1 MLHVHE
7 SLTSPPKEI
16 SLLLLLL
23 NLKTTTKA
31 FWKGHAHMLA
41 ILNVVGIGVCMLF
54 TVVVLGCSLMVPLT
68 RRERRKVLLFLRWWS
83 KWALVGVFFLLNAL
97 AGIDFEVSPLS
108 GNLEIAMLADEF
120 WPTWVQC
127 GLPLILIALTWAIEY
142 CNVCILRRTDAAEII
157 PKTPQK
163 YLPEKARFAG
173 LTLALFALALCVP
186 FIKSNFMYL
195 ELTGIVSDVI
205 IPDYRK
211 KVSLSVVNSYTEYLM
226 YYFPTNITYPIC
238 VFIAPLVDLCILLLI
253 GLGLEDP
260 HLKVVGALAS
270 SFNALEVMFVMSFGY
285 VMETAE
291 LTSFLV
297 DKQAP
302 VICGQVEAKLH
313 EKCFSC
319 NGHWGAGSSWL
330 GGIVFCCLLAH
341 FVYHFF
347 ERPVL
352 ESDVGFWRDLMGSEP
367 ENSNLLNK
375 SLLSDSPS
383 LKPRPKDAND
393 NIKMI
398 L

>member
-1 MLHVHE
+1 
-7 SLTSPPKEI
+7 
-16 SLLLLLL
+16 
-23 NLKTTTKA
+23 
-31 FWKGHAHMLA
+31 
-41 ILNVVGIGVCMLF
+41 
-54 TVVVLGCSLMVPLT
+54 
-68 RRERRKVLLFLRWWS
+68 
-83 KWALVGVFFLLNAL
+83 
-97 AGIDFEVSPLS
+97 
-108 GNLEIAMLADEF
+108 
-120 WPTWVQC
+120 
-127 GLPLILIALTWAIEY
+127 
-142 CNVCILRRTDAAEII
+142 
-157 PKTPQK
+157 
-163 YLPEKARFAG
+163 
-173 LTLALFALALCVP
+173 
-186 FIKSNFMYL
+186 MYL

-211 KVSLSVVNSYTEYLM
+211 KVSLSVVNSYTDYLM

-238 VFIAPLVDLCILLLI
+238 VFIAPLVDLFILLLI
-253 GLGLEDP
+253 GLGVEDP
-260 HLKVVGALAS
+260 HLKVIGALAS

-302 VICGQVEAKLH
+302 VICGKFEAKFD

-330 GGIVFCCLLAH
+330 GGIVFCCLSAH

-367 ENSNLLNK
+367 ENSNMLNK